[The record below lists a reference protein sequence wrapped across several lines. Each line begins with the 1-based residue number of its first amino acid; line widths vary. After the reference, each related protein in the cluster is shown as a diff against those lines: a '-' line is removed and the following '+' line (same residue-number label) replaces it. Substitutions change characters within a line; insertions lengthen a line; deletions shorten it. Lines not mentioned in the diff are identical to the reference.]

1 MSKRSESQRPSLFEW
16 DPTKAAANLAKHEV
30 SFKEAETTFDDPAAV
45 DAPDLV
51 HSTTEQRM
59 RHLGRSLAGAVLM
72 VVYTVRRKG
81 VEGAHGQEA
90 IRIISARRANRAE
103 RATYWALAEED

>member
-1 MSKRSESQRPSLFEW
+1 MRTKDDRRAQRPAVFEW
-16 DPTKAAANLAKHEV
+16 DPAKAAANLAKHEV
-30 SFKEAETTFDDPAAV
+30 SFEEAETTFDDPVAV

-51 HSTTEQRM
+51 HSITEQRM
-59 RHLGRSLAGAVLM
+59 RHLGRSAADAVLM
-72 VVYTVRRKG
+72 VVYTVRKK
-81 VEGAHGQEA
+81 AHDQEA